1 MYADSLRARRI
12 DPVGLGGATLIGGA
26 IIVSL
31 INVAPHI
38 VPKIPDG
45 PFITRNIPIE
55 KPKPIDKPKPETKQ
69 RDPLPIDRIVVPQ
82 PLTPPPP
89 TPPVFTNVI
98 SALDPPPPLSGLGTG
113 EGRAVEPPPAPPP
126 ALIGAEVDP
135 RYADDFQP
143 PYPAVE
149 LRAEMEG
156 VITVRVQIGADG
168 RVKAI
173 EPVGK
178 GSPGFFDATRR
189 QALSRWRFKPAT
201 RGGVAIESWKT
212 MTVRFEITS

>member
-1 MYADSLRARRI
+1 MYADHLRARRI
-12 DPVGLGGATLIGGA
+12 DPVGLTGAALIGGA
-26 IIVSL
+26 ILAAL

-38 VPKIPDG
+38 MPNIDKGLTWVDVPPEPVPTPIPDVKKDVK
-45 PFITRNIPIE
+45 PKQPTEEKVVTPDPLVTTTTRN
-55 KPKPIDKPKPETKQ
+55 DFVDTTKVE
-69 RDPLPIDRIVVPQ
+69 PPSVTALVIGSAEPVVVE
-82 PLTPPPP
+82 
-89 TPPVFTNVI
+89 PPV
-98 SALDPPPPLSGLGTG
+98 APPPPLI
-113 EGRAVEPPPAPPP
+113 PAD
-126 ALIGAEVDP
+126 IDP

-168 RVKAI
+168 RVKSI

-212 MTVRFEITS
+212 MTVRFQIN

>member
-1 MYADSLRARRI
+1 VQAKKTTEL
-12 DPVGLGGATLIGGA
+12 P
-26 IIVSL
+26 
-31 INVAPHI
+31 
-38 VPKIPDG
+38 
-45 PFITRNIPIE
+45 PISH
-55 KPKPIDKPKPETKQ
+55 
-69 RDPLPIDRIVVPQ
+69 IVVP
-82 PLTPPPP
+82 PPPISLPP

-98 SALDPPPPLSGLGTG
+98 STIDPPPLSNLGTG

-156 VITVRVQIGADG
+156 LITVRVQIGADG

-212 MTVRFEITS
+212 MTVRFEIS